1 MNADRILQT
10 IFRMVTRRLIGRG
23 VNAGIDKAMGPK
35 EPQEKL
41 TPEERKQ
48 RRKMR
53 QQTRQAKQA
62 MRATRKIRRF

>member
-35 EPQEKL
+35 EPQEQL